1 MTGNLINEQLTQ
13 LPANPGVYLMKDAGG
28 KIIYVG
34 KAGNLSNRV
43 RSYFQPSAKLAP
55 KTQQQVEEAKELEFF
70 ITNSEY
76 EALILEN
83 NLIKRYRPFYN
94 VRLKDDKG
102 YPYIRINLNEEW
114 PTVSY
119 TRSMK
124 DDGARY
130 FGPFTSPWSVKQTLK
145 VLEGIFRFRSCDK
158 PITGTDKRPCLKYHL
173 GHCLAPCTGFVTKEE
188 YKEAVKQ
195 IVLFLEG
202 KRDKVIR
209 EFEQQMKSASET
221 LDFERAAQL
230 RDRIG
235 AIKNVI
241 EGQKIAAK
249 VSGEEDAV
257 AFVTDRDQAYV
268 MVFFVR
274 GGKLIG
280 RESFVLTGANSEEP
294 KQIMTS
300 FIKQYYASATYIPRL
315 LLLQHPIDDKEN
327 IRDWLKQ
334 KRGGTVNILV
344 PRQGNKKE
352 LVQIVLQNAEQGLRQ
367 MKVKQFAAPAVM
379 EAALKELQ
387 EKLGLPHLP
396 ERIEGYDI
404 SNIQG
409 KEAVG
414 SMVVFENG
422 RAKPSHY
429 RRFRIKTVPEAN
441 DYAMLQE
448 VISRRFKR
456 LTTDKPETDAKETW
470 GILPD
475 LILIDGGKGQ
485 LHAAYTAMRET
496 GADVL
501 PLASLAKENEEIF
514 IPGHSAAITLPRNS
528 PGLQLLQR
536 VRDES
541 HRFAVSYFTK
551 VHKKKTFTS
560 SLDNIPGI
568 GPKRK
573 RALIKQFGTV
583 KGIREATAEELTAVK
598 GMTPELVDRLKEH
611 LG

>member
-1 MTGNLINEQLTQ
+1 MTGNLVNEQLKQ

-43 RSYFQPSAKLAP
+43 RSYFHPSAKLEP
-55 KTQQQVEEAKELEFF
+55 KTQQQVAEVNELEFF

-94 VRLKDDKG
+94 IRLKDDKG
-102 YPYIRINLNEEW
+102 YPYIKINLREDW
-114 PTVSY
+114 PTVTY
-119 TRSMK
+119 TREMRN
-124 DDGARY
+124 DGARY
-130 FGPFTSPWSVKQTLK
+130 FGPFTNSWSVKQTLK
-145 VLEGIFRFRSCDK
+145 VLEGIFRFRSCNK
-158 PITGTDKRPCLKYHL
+158 PITGTEKRPCLKYHL
-173 GHCLAPCTGFVTKEE
+173 GHCLAPCTGYISKEE
-188 YKEAVKQ
+188 YKEAIKQ
-195 IVLFLEG
+195 VVLFLEG
-202 KRDKVIR
+202 KRDKVIK
-209 EFEQQMKSASET
+209 EFEQQMKSASESM
-221 LDFERAAQL
+221 DFEKAALL

-235 AIKNVI
+235 AIRNVI

-249 VSGEEDAV
+249 VSGDEDAV
-257 AFVTDRDQAYV
+257 AFVTDKDQAYV
-268 MVFFVR
+268 QVFFVR

-280 RESFVLTGANSEEP
+280 RESFVLTGTNAEKPQE
-294 KQIMTS
+294 IMAS
-300 FIKQYYASATYIPRL
+300 FVKQYYNSAADIPPL
-315 LLLQHPIDDKEN
+315 LLLQYPIDDKDT

-334 KRGGTVNILV
+334 KRNGPVAISV

-352 LVQIVLQNAEQGLRQ
+352 LVQIVIQNAEQGLKQ
-367 MKVKQFAAPAVM
+367 MKVKQFAAPQVM
-379 EAALKELQ
+379 EAALKEIQ
-387 EKLGLPHLP
+387 EKLGLPRPP
-396 ERIEGYDI
+396 ERMECYDI

-441 DYAMLQE
+441 DYAMLHE
-448 VISRRFKR
+448 VLGRRFKR
-456 LTTDKPETDAKETW
+456 MAGNIPESDNKETW
-470 GILPD
+470 RILPD
-475 LILIDGGKGQ
+475 LVLIDGGKGQ
-485 LHAAYTAMRET
+485 LHAAQTAMQEV
-496 GADVL
+496 GAGGL
-501 PLASLAKENEEIF
+501 PIASLAKENEEVF
-514 IPGHSAAITLPRNS
+514 IPGRGTAIVLPRNS

-536 VRDES
+536 TRDEA

-560 SLDNIPGI
+560 LLDNIPGI

-573 RALIKQFGTV
+573 HALLKQFGTA
-583 KGIREATAEELTAVK
+583 KGIKEASPEALQTVP
-598 GMTPELVDRLKEH
+598 GMTPELIEKLKEH

>member
-1 MTGNLINEQLTQ
+1 MTGDLINEQLKQ

-34 KAGNLSNRV
+34 KAGNLSNRL
-43 RSYFQPSAKLAP
+43 RSYFQPSAKLEP
-55 KTQQQVEEAKELEFF
+55 KTQQQVAEVKELEFF

-83 NLIKRYRPFYN
+83 NLIKRYRPFFN
-94 VRLKDDKG
+94 IRLKDDKG
-102 YPYIRINLNEEW
+102 YPYIRINLNEDW
-114 PTVSY
+114 PTVSF

-130 FGPFTSPWSVKQTLK
+130 FGPFTSSWSVKQTLK
-145 VLEGIFRFRSCDK
+145 VLEGIFRFRTCEK
-158 PITGTDKRPCLKYHL
+158 PITGTDKRPCLKYHM
-173 GHCLAPCTGFVTKEE
+173 GHCLAPCTGYVSKEE
-188 YKEAVKQ
+188 YKEAIKQ

-209 EFEQQMKSASET
+209 EFERAMKSSSDT
-221 LDFERAAQL
+221 LNFERAAQL

-235 AIKNVI
+235 AIRNVI

-249 VSGEEDAV
+249 VSGNEDAI

-268 MVFFVR
+268 QVFFVR
-274 GGKLIG
+274 SDKLIG
-280 RESFVLTGANSEEP
+280 RESFVLTGTKAEEP

-300 FIKQYYASATYIPRL
+300 FVKQYYASAANIPPL
-315 LLLQHPIDDKEN
+315 ILLQHPIDDKDT
-327 IRDWLKQ
+327 IREWLKL
-334 KRGGTVNILV
+334 KREGPVKVSV
-344 PRQGNKKE
+344 PRQGNKKQ
-352 LVQIVLQNAEQGLRQ
+352 LVQIVVDNAEQGLKQ
-367 MKVKQFAAPAVM
+367 MKVKQFAAPAM
-379 EAALKELQ
+379 LEAALKEIQ
-387 EKLGLPHLP
+387 EKLALPRPP

-441 DYAMLQE
+441 DYAMLYE
-448 VISRRFKR
+448 ILGRRFKR
-456 LTTDKPETDAKETW
+456 MTADKPEPDSKETW

-475 LILIDGGKGQ
+475 LVLIDGGKGQ
-485 LHAAYTAMRET
+485 LNAAYSAMKEA
-496 GADVL
+496 GAGAL
-501 PLASLAKENEEIF
+501 AIASLAKENEEIF
-514 IPGHSAAITLPRNS
+514 IPGRSNPIVLPRNS
-528 PGLQLLQR
+528 PALQLIQR

-541 HRFAVSYFTK
+541 HRFAIAYFTR

-583 KGIREATAEELTAVK
+583 KGIKEATNEGLLTVK
-598 GMTPELVDRLKEH
+598 GMTSELVEKIKEY

>member
-1 MTGNLINEQLTQ
+1 MTGNLINEQLKQ
-13 LPANPGVYLMKDAGG
+13 LPANPGVYLMKDAAG

-43 RSYFQPSAKLAP
+43 RSYFQPSAKLPP
-55 KTQQQVEEAKELEFF
+55 KTQQQVAEANELEFF

-83 NLIKRYRPFYN
+83 NLIKRYRPHFN
-94 VRLKDDKG
+94 IRLKDDKG
-102 YPYIRINLNEEW
+102 YPYIRIDLKEDW
-114 PTVSY
+114 PTVTY
-119 TRSMK
+119 TRSMR

-130 FGPFTSPWSVKQTLK
+130 FGPFTSSWSVKQTLK
-145 VLEGIFRFRSCDK
+145 ILESIFRFRSCSK

-173 GHCLAPCTGFVTKEE
+173 GHCLAPCTGYVTKEE
-188 YKEAVKQ
+188 YKESIKQ

-202 KRDKVIR
+202 KRDKIIR
-209 EFEQQMKSASET
+209 EFEQEMKSASEA
-221 LDFERAAQL
+221 LDFERAAQI

-249 VSGEEDAV
+249 VSGDEDAV
-257 AFVTDRDQAYV
+257 AFVTDKDQAYV
-268 MVFFVR
+268 QVFFVR

-280 RESFVLTGANSEEP
+280 RESFVLTGANAEEP
-294 KQIMTS
+294 KEIMTS
-300 FIKQYYASATYIPRL
+300 FVKQYYASATDIPPL
-315 LLLQHPIDDKEN
+315 LLLQYPIDDKEA

-334 KRGGTVNILV
+334 KRNGAVSISV
-344 PRQGNKKE
+344 PRQGSKKE
-352 LVQIVLQNAEQGLRQ
+352 LVQIVIQNAEQGLKQ
-367 MKVKQFAAPAVM
+367 MKVKQFAAPAAM
-379 EAALKELQ
+379 ESALKEIQ
-387 EKLGLPHLP
+387 EKLGLPRPP
-396 ERIEGYDI
+396 ERMECYDI

-422 RAKPSHY
+422 RAKPAHY

-448 VISRRFKR
+448 VLGRRFKR
-456 LTTDKPETDAKETW
+456 MTLNQPESDKNETW

-475 LILIDGGKGQ
+475 LVLIDGGKGQ
-485 LHAAYTAMRET
+485 LHAAQIAMKQS
-496 GADVL
+496 GAGELSV
-501 PLASLAKENEEIF
+501 ASLAKENEEIF
-514 IPGHSAAITLPRNS
+514 IPGRSTPIVLPRNS
-528 PGLQLLQR
+528 PGLQILQR
-536 VRDES
+536 LRDEA
-541 HRFAVSYFTK
+541 HRFAVTYFTK
-551 VHKKKTFTS
+551 VHKKKTFAS

-573 RALIKQFGTV
+573 HALIKQFGTV
-583 KGIREATAEELTAVK
+583 RGIKEASAEALAMVP
-598 GMTPELVDRLKEH
+598 GMTPELIDRLKEH

>member
-1 MTGNLINEQLTQ
+1 MAGNLVNEQLRQ

-43 RSYFQPSAKLAP
+43 RSYFHSSAKLEP
-55 KTQQQVEEAKELEFF
+55 KTQQQVAEVQELEFF

-83 NLIKRYRPFYN
+83 NLIKRYRPYFN
-94 VRLKDDKG
+94 IRLKDDKG
-102 YPYIRINLNEEW
+102 YPYIRINLNEDW
-114 PTVSY
+114 PTVSLS
-119 TRSMK
+119 RSMK
-124 DDGARY
+124 DDDARY
-130 FGPFTSPWSVKQTLK
+130 FGPFTSTWSVKQTLK
-145 VLEGIFRFRSCDK
+145 VLEGIFRFRTCEK

-173 GHCLAPCTGFVTKEE
+173 GHCLAPCTGYVSKEE
-188 YKEAVKQ
+188 YREAIKQ
-195 IVLFLEG
+195 TVLFLEG
-202 KRDKVIR
+202 KRDNIIR
-209 EFEQQMKSASET
+209 EFEREMRSASET
-221 LDFERAAQL
+221 MDFERAAQL

-249 VSGEEDAV
+249 VSGNEDVV
-257 AFVTDRDQAYV
+257 AFVTEKDQAYV
-268 MVFFVR
+268 QVFFVR

-280 RESFVLTGANSEEP
+280 RESFVLTGTNAEEP

-300 FIKQYYASATYIPRL
+300 FVKQYYSSATNIPPL
-315 LLLQHPIDDKEN
+315 LLLQYPIDDKDA
-327 IRDWLKQ
+327 IRGWLKLQ
-334 KRGGTVNILV
+334 RDGPVQISV
-344 PRQGNKKE
+344 PRQGSKKE
-352 LVQIVLQNAEQGLRQ
+352 LVQIVIQNAEQGLKQ
-367 MKVKQFAAPAVM
+367 MKVKQFAAPAM
-379 EAALKELQ
+379 LESALKEIQ
-387 EKLGLPHLP
+387 EKLGLPRLP

-441 DYAMLQE
+441 DYAMLHE
-448 VISRRFKR
+448 VLSRRFKR
-456 LTTDKPETDAKETW
+456 MTADKPEPDSKETW

-475 LILIDGGKGQ
+475 MVLIDGGKGQ
-485 LHAAYTAMRET
+485 LNAAHAAMKEAGT
-496 GADVL
+496 GAL
-501 PLASLAKENEEIF
+501 AIASLAKENEEIF
-514 IPGHSAAITLPRNS
+514 IPGRNAPIVLPRNS
-528 PGLQLLQR
+528 PGLQLIQR

-541 HRFAVSYFTK
+541 HRFAVAYFTK
-551 VHKKKTFTS
+551 VHKKRTFTS

-583 KGIREATAEELTAVK
+583 KGIKEATKEALLIVK
-598 GMTPELVDRLKEH
+598 GMTPELVERLKEH

>member
-1 MTGNLINEQLTQ
+1 MTGNLINEQLKQ
-13 LPANPGVYLMKDAGG
+13 LPVNPGVYLMKDAGG

-34 KAGNLSNRV
+34 KAGNLGNRV
-43 RSYFQPSAKLAP
+43 RSYFQPSAKLEP
-55 KTQQQVEEAKELEFF
+55 KTRQQVTEVQELEFF

-94 VRLKDDKG
+94 IRLKDDKG
-102 YPYIRINLNEEW
+102 YPYIRINLNEDW
-114 PTVSY
+114 PTVSF
-119 TRSMK
+119 TRSLR

-145 VLEGIFRFRSCDK
+145 VLESIFRFRTCEK

-173 GHCLAPCTGFVTKEE
+173 GHCLAPCTGFVSKDE
-188 YKEAVKQ
+188 YKEAIKQ

-209 EFEQQMKSASET
+209 EFELEMKSASEA
-221 LDFERAAQL
+221 LNFERAAQL

-249 VSGEEDAV
+249 VSSNEDV
-257 AFVTDRDQAYV
+257 IAFVTEKDQTYV
-268 MVFFVR
+268 QVFFVR
-274 GGKLIG
+274 SGKLIG
-280 RESFVLTGANSEEP
+280 RESFVLTGTNAEEP

-300 FIKQYYASATYIPRL
+300 FVKQYYGSATNIPPL
-315 LLLQHPIDDKEN
+315 LLLQYPIDDKEA
-327 IRDWLKQ
+327 IRNWLKQ
-334 KRGGTVNILV
+334 KRDGPVEISV
-344 PRQGNKKE
+344 PRQGSKKE
-352 LVQIVLQNAEQGLRQ
+352 LVQIVIENAEQGLKQ
-367 MKVKQFAAPAVM
+367 MKVKQFAAPALV
-379 EAALKELQ
+379 ESALKEIQ
-387 EKLGLPHLP
+387 EKLGLPRPP

-429 RRFRIKTVPEAN
+429 RRFRIKTVTEAN
-441 DYAMLQE
+441 DYAMLHE
-448 VISRRFKR
+448 VLSRRFKR
-456 LTTDKPETDAKETW
+456 MTADKSEQDTKETW
-470 GILPD
+470 GLLPD
-475 LILIDGGKGQ
+475 LVLIDGGKGQ
-485 LHAAYTAMRET
+485 LHAAHTAMKEA
-496 GADVL
+496 GAGAL
-501 PLASLAKENEEIF
+501 SIASLAKENEEIF
-514 IPGHSAAITLPRNS
+514 IPGRSSPIVLPRNS
-528 PGLQLLQR
+528 PALQLIQR

-541 HRFAVSYFTK
+541 HRFAVAYFTK

-560 SLDNIPGI
+560 LLDNIPGI

-573 RALIKQFGTV
+573 RTLLKQFGTV
-583 KGIREATAEELTAVK
+583 KGIKEASTEALLTVK
-598 GMTPELVDRLKEH
+598 GMTPELVERLKGN

>member
-145 VLEGIFRFRSCDK
+145 VLESIFRFRSCDK

-300 FIKQYYASATYIPRL
+300 FIKQYYASATYIPRQL
-315 LLLQHPIDDKEN
+315 ILQHPIDDKEN

-334 KRGGTVNILV
+334 KRGGAVNILV

-352 LVQIVLQNAEQGLRQ
+352 LVQIVLQNAEQGLKQ

>member
-1 MTGNLINEQLTQ
+1 L
-13 LPANPGVYLMKDAGG
+13 
-28 KIIYVG
+28 
-34 KAGNLSNRV
+34 
-43 RSYFQPSAKLAP
+43 
-55 KTQQQVEEAKELEFF
+55 
-70 ITNSEY
+70 
-76 EALILEN
+76 
-83 NLIKRYRPFYN
+83 
-94 VRLKDDKG
+94 
-102 YPYIRINLNEEW
+102 
-114 PTVSY
+114 
-119 TRSMK
+119 K

-145 VLEGIFRFRSCDK
+145 VLESIFRFRSCEK

-202 KRDKVIR
+202 KRDKVLR
-209 EFEQQMKSASET
+209 EFEQQMKSASEKM
-221 LDFERAAQL
+221 DYERAAQL

-280 RESFVLTGANSEEP
+280 RESFVLTGTNAEEP

-300 FIKQYYASATYIPRL
+300 FVKQYYASATYIPPV
-315 LLLQHPIDDKEN
+315 LLLQHPIDDKEA

-334 KRGGTVNILV
+334 KRKGTVEISI
-344 PRQGNKKE
+344 PRQGNKKK
-352 LVQIVLQNAEQGLRQ
+352 LVQIVLQNAEQGLKQ
-367 MKVKQFAAPAVM
+367 MKVKQFAAPAAM

-387 EKLGLPHLP
+387 EKLGLQHLP

-422 RAKPSHY
+422 HAKPSHY

-448 VISRRFKR
+448 VLRRRFKR
-456 LTTDKPETDAKETW
+456 MNNNQTEADTKETW
-470 GILPD
+470 GIIPD
-475 LILIDGGKGQ
+475 LVLIDGGKGQ
-485 LHAAYTAMRET
+485 LHAAHAAMKTA
-496 GADVL
+496 GVDAL

-514 IPGHSAAITLPRNS
+514 ITGRSNPIVLPRNAS
-528 PGLQLLQR
+528 GLQLLQR

-541 HRFAVSYFTK
+541 HRFAVAYFTK

-568 GPKRK
+568 GPKRR
-573 RALIKQFGTV
+573 RALLKQFGTV
-583 KGIREATAEELTAVK
+583 KGIKEASAEALTTVP
-598 GMTPELVDRLKEH
+598 GMTPELVDRLKEG

>member
-1 MTGNLINEQLTQ
+1 MTGDLINEQLKQ

-34 KAGNLSNRV
+34 KAANLSNRV
-43 RSYFQPSAKLAP
+43 RSYFQPSAKLEP
-55 KTQQQVEEAKELEFF
+55 KTLQQVAEVKELEFF

-83 NLIKRYRPFYN
+83 NLIKRYRPYFN
-94 VRLKDDKG
+94 IRLKDDKG
-102 YPYIRINLNEEW
+102 YPYIRINLNEDW
-114 PTVSY
+114 PTVAF

-145 VLEGIFRFRSCDK
+145 VLESIFRFRSCDK

-173 GHCLAPCTGFVTKEE
+173 GHCMAPCTGYVRKEE
-188 YKEAVKQ
+188 YKEAIKQ

-209 EFEQQMKSASET
+209 EFEQEMKSSSEA
-221 LDFERAAQL
+221 LNFERAAQL

-235 AIKNVI
+235 AIRNVI

-249 VSGEEDAV
+249 VSGNEDAI
-257 AFVTDRDQAYV
+257 AFVTEKDQAYV
-268 MVFFVR
+268 QVFFVR

-280 RESFVLTGANSEEP
+280 RESFVLTGTNAEEP

-300 FIKQYYASATYIPRL
+300 FVKQYYASATNIPPL
-315 LLLQHPIDDKEN
+315 LLLQHPIDDKDA
-327 IRDWLKQ
+327 IRDWLKH
-334 KRGGTVNILV
+334 KRGGHVEISV
-344 PRQGNKKE
+344 PRQGSKKE
-352 LVQIVLQNAEQGLRQ
+352 LVQIVVQNAEQGLKQ
-367 MKVKQFAAPAVM
+367 MKVKQFAAPAM
-379 EAALKELQ
+379 LESALKEIQ
-387 EKLGLPHLP
+387 EKLGLPRPP

-409 KEAVG
+409 KESVG

-441 DYAMLQE
+441 DFAMLHE
-448 VISRRFKR
+448 VLGRRFKR
-456 LTTDKPETDAKETW
+456 IATDKPEPNTNETW

-475 LILIDGGKGQ
+475 LVLIDGGKGQ
-485 LHAAYTAMRET
+485 LNAAHSAMKEA
-496 GADVL
+496 GAGAL
-501 PLASLAKENEEIF
+501 AIASLAKENEEIF
-514 IPGHSAAITLPRNS
+514 ILGRSNPIVLPRNS
-528 PGLQLLQR
+528 PGLQLIQR

-541 HRFAVSYFTK
+541 HRFAVAYFTK
-551 VHKKKTFTS
+551 VHKKRTFTS

-573 RALIKQFGTV
+573 RALLRQFGTV
-583 KGIREATAEELTAVK
+583 KGIKEASTEALLTVK
-598 GMTPELVDRLKEH
+598 SMTPELVERLKEH

>member
-1 MTGNLINEQLTQ
+1 MTGDLINEQLKQ
-13 LPANPGVYLMKDAGG
+13 LPANPGVYLMKNAGG
-28 KIIYVG
+28 NIIYVG
-34 KAGNLSNRV
+34 KASNLSNRV
-43 RSYFQPSAKLAP
+43 RSYFQPSVKLEP
-55 KTQQQVEEAKELEFF
+55 KTQQQVAEVTELELF
-70 ITNSEY
+70 ITKSEF

-94 VRLKDDKG
+94 IRLKDDKG
-102 YPYIRINLNEEW
+102 YPYIRINLNEDW
-114 PTVSY
+114 PTVSF
-119 TRSMK
+119 TRSMI
-124 DDGARY
+124 DDGAHY

-145 VLEGIFRFRSCDK
+145 VLEGIFRFRTCEK

-173 GHCLAPCTGFVTKEE
+173 GHCLAPCTGFITKEE
-188 YKEAVKQ
+188 YKEAIKQ

-202 KRDKVIR
+202 KREKVIR
-209 EFEQQMKSASET
+209 EFEHEMKSSSEA
-221 LDFERAAQL
+221 LNYERAARL

-249 VSGEEDAV
+249 VSGNEDV
-257 AFVTDRDQAYV
+257 IAFVTEKDQAYV
-268 MVFFVR
+268 QVFFVR
-274 GGKLIG
+274 SGKLIG
-280 RESFVLTGANSEEP
+280 RESFVLTGTNAEEP

-300 FIKQYYASATYIPRL
+300 FVKQYYDSAANIPPL
-315 LLLQHPIDDKEN
+315 LLLQYPIDDN
-327 IRDWLKQ
+327 DAIRGWLKL
-334 KRGGTVNILV
+334 KRDGPVEISI
-344 PRQGNKKE
+344 PRRGSKKE
-352 LVQIVLQNAEQGLRQ
+352 LVQIVVQNAEQGLKQ
-367 MKVKQFAAPAVM
+367 MKVKQFAAPAVL
-379 EAALKELQ
+379 ESALKEIQ
-387 EKLGLPHLP
+387 EKLGLPRLP

-429 RRFRIKTVPEAN
+429 RRFRIKSVPEAN
-441 DYAMLQE
+441 DYAMLHE
-448 VISRRFKR
+448 VLSRRFKR
-456 LTTDKPETDAKETW
+456 MTADKPELDSKETW

-475 LILIDGGKGQ
+475 LVLIDGGKGQ
-485 LHAAYTAMRET
+485 LNAAHAAMKES
-496 GADVL
+496 GAGTL
-501 PLASLAKENEEIF
+501 PIASLAKENEEIF
-514 IPGHSAAITLPRNS
+514 IPGCNSPVVLPRNS
-528 PGLQLLQR
+528 PALQLIQR

-541 HRFAVSYFTK
+541 HRFAVAYFTK
-551 VHKKKTFTS
+551 VHKKRTFTS

-583 KGIREATAEELTAVK
+583 KGIKEASSEVLASVK
-598 GMTPELVDRLKEH
+598 GMTPELVERLKAN